1 MGLPPS
7 MAGFRIN
14 GFWLGFRDSFIPFL
28 LIIIDAGALAFQRRI
43 FREHPRGHTSEIIGT
58 ALFLF
63 LCLRMK
69 KEDGICYA
77 TDQKS

>member
-7 MAGFRIN
+7 AAGFRIN
-14 GFWLGFRDSFIPFL
+14 GCWLDVDSLITFL

-43 FREHPRGHTSEIIGT
+43 FREHPRGHAREIIRT

-63 LCLRMK
+63 FCLRMK
-69 KEDGICYA
+69 KENGICHA
-77 TDQKS
+77 TN